1 MYTQSPA
8 SQTSQKTSSFAR
20 MPAGD
25 TAPLAATL
33 LRQMIAELALLS
45 DSDGAHNAT
54 PVLELQLGH
63 TLTRTWLDEAAHQPA
78 LMIAV
83 SLPLSVLQHSQIVPS
98 SLRKGEVADC
108 ENILFW
114 HADEGYP
121 VILVRKAAG
130 RLADERD
137 VLDAILDAAD
147 RASAWYDEAI
157 GPATSEPF

>member
-8 SQTSQKTSSFAR
+8 SHPSHKTSSFAR
-20 MPAGD
+20 LPAGH

-33 LRQMIAELALLS
+33 LRQMIGELAVLS

-63 TLTRTWLDEAAHQPA
+63 TLTRTWLDETTPRPA

-83 SLPLSVLQHSQIVPS
+83 SLPLSVLQHSQIEPS
-98 SLRKGEVADC
+98 SLRNDEDEDC
-108 ENILFW
+108 EDILFW

-121 VILVRKAAG
+121 VILVSKAAG
-130 RLADERD
+130 KLADERD

-157 GPATSEPF
+157 GPVTSEPF

>member
-1 MYTQSPA
+1 MCTQSPA
-8 SQTSQKTSSFAR
+8 SHTSHKTSSFTR
-20 MPAGD
+20 MPAGNA
-25 TAPLAATL
+25 APLAVTL
-33 LRQMIAELALLS
+33 LRQMIGELAVLS

-54 PVLELQLGH
+54 PFLELQLGH
-63 TLTRTWLDEAAHQPA
+63 ALTRTWLDETAPQPA

-98 SLRKGEVADC
+98 SLRNGEEEDC
-108 ENILFW
+108 EDILFW

-130 RLADERD
+130 RLADERE
-137 VLDAILDAAD
+137 VLDAILDAVD

-157 GPATSEPF
+157 GPVRLEPV